1 MLRRV
6 RRGAQRPGRWGGVA
20 VAAISAFAAFPGGAS
35 AASQSVD
42 KAAVLRYGDDLTR
55 GGGVLF
61 DPTIAVTPGPT
72 TRQIWDLI
80 YDDMVHNTPSGDVAP
95 GLAAKWATPDA
106 STVELTLQQGV
117 KFTDGTAFNAAAV
130 KTAWDRLL
138 ASKRPDLPPE
148 IKAFSS
154 IEAVNDNL
162 VRIHLSLPIA
172 KKVVSETLGSANW
185 LAVPSPTAV
194 ASGTLNQKPVGA
206 GPYMLQSAT
215 NGGNVSLTK
224 NPNYWNP
231 KAQHLAGVEFVQLG
245 LGAPAVSA
253 LQTGTVDMIQGF
265 DPSAIATI
273 QGQKDLQVTA
283 LPGDRVVDLSVCTSR
298 GPFANKTA
306 RQALQYAL
314 DRKAI
319 NDGALSGL
327 GAPAQS
333 ALTPASPFYDK
344 SLDHTYSYSPKK
356 AKELLKQAGVA
367 PGTTIHALAS
377 GVVPNNV
384 IAEIVQAQ
392 LKDVGLNLEI
402 TTTQNVTADTARLNP
417 DFNVVGINPTIFGL
431 TFGPSPNAALNP
443 CGYSNP
449 ELQAA
454 LNEAN
459 DSTKTP
465 AQQKAAWTNFQ
476 KILLDDTPVV
486 FTVTPPF
493 LTAENSKV
501 KGVERFNSPYGPQ
514 LDTVY
519 MVK

>member
-1 MLRRV
+1 
-6 RRGAQRPGRWGGVA
+6 VA
-20 VAAISAFAAFPGGAS
+20 LAVGCSAFAVFPAGAS
-35 AASQSVD
+35 AASQKVD

-55 GGGVLF
+55 GGGVFF
-61 DPTIAVTPGPT
+61 DPTVAVTPGPT
-72 TRQIWDLI
+72 TRQVWDLI
-80 YDDMVHNTPSGDVAP
+80 YDDMVHKTPTGDVAP

-106 STVELTLQQGV
+106 STVELTLQEGV
-117 KFTDGTAFNAAAV
+117 KFSDGTAFNAQAV

-154 IEAVNDNL
+154 VEAVNDNA

-172 KKVVSETLGSANW
+172 KKVISETLASANW

-194 ASGTLNQKPVGA
+194 ASGTLNQQPVGA
-206 GPYMLQSAT
+206 GPYVLKSAIP
-215 NGGNVSLTK
+215 GGDVSLTK
-224 NPNYWNP
+224 NPKYWNP
-231 KAQHLAGVEFVQLG
+231 KAQHLAGVDFVQLG

-253 LQTGTVDMIQGF
+253 LQAGTVDMIQGF
-265 DPSAIATI
+265 DPSAISTI
-273 QGQKDLQVTA
+273 QGQQGLDVTA
-283 LPGDRVVDLSVCTSR
+283 LPGDRVVDLSLCTTR

-319 NDGALSGL
+319 NDGALNGL
-327 GAPAQS
+327 GAPAES

-344 SLDHTYSYSPKK
+344 ALDHMYPYSPKK
-356 AKELLKQAGVA
+356 AKALLKQAGVA
-367 PGTTIHALAS
+367 PGTTIHGLSS
-377 GVVPNNV
+377 GIVPNST

-392 LKDVGLNLEI
+392 LKDVGLNLEV
-402 TTTQNVTADTARLNP
+402 TTTQNVTTDTPRLNP
-417 DFNVVGINPTIFGL
+417 DLNVVGINPTIFGL

-454 LNEAN
+454 LNDAN

-465 AQQKAAWTNFQ
+465 AQQTAAWTNFQ
-476 KILLDDTPVV
+476 KILLDDSPVIY
-486 FTVTPPF
+486 TVTPPF
-493 LTAENSKV
+493 LTAETSKV
-501 KGVERFNSPYGPQ
+501 KGVEVFNSPFGPQ